1 MSYQKQDQLMLD
13 LRDVH
18 IWDLS
23 SFIFSYAVCPKE
35 HLTHAACRR
44 SLLPLTLSQLLLLSL
59 VSWW

>member
-1 MSYQKQDQLMLD
+1 MSDRKQDQLMLD

-44 SLLPLTLSQLLLLSL
+44 SLLPLTLS
-59 VSWW
+59 